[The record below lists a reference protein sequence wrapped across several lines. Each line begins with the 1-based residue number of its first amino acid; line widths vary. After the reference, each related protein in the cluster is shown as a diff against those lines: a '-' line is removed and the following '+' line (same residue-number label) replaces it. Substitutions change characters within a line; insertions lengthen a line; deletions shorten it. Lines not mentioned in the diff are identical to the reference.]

1 MEMIVKNY
9 FFVSYYLFGNEKRT
23 QLVKAKTPKKAL
35 IKFLKRNNRKF
46 IENIKVETC
55 TIEILLKEKK
65 DEKNE

>member
-35 IKFLKRNNRKF
+35 KKFFKKNNRSF
-46 IENIKVETC
+46 IENISIETC
-55 TIEILLKEKK
+55 IVEILEERKT
-65 DEKNE
+65 KNE